1 MIGRKDLLE
10 ALAEEMRTRYPDV
23 DFTLKMRLGVESPG
37 EWREAIDIINRMPL
51 KRLTVHPRTAR
62 QQYAGELHMDEFG
75 ELLRAAAHPVVYNGD
90 ILTPADITR
99 IRDTYPQ
106 VAGVMIGRGLF
117 SRPSVVTEWREG
129 SEWDP
134 HTRAQRMMQLH
145 SLLYDYYTERV
156 SGDGQ
161 LMGKLKPFWD
171 YLEGVDRRTLKLMK
185 KAVTIRKYDE
195 AVAAI
200 ERDLLG

>member
-1 MIGRKDLLE
+1 MARRDLLE
-10 ALAEEMRTRYPDV
+10 ALGDEMRSRYPDV
-23 DFTLKMRLGVESPG
+23 EFSLKMRLGVESPT
-37 EWREAIDIINRMPL
+37 EWREAIDLINGMPM

-62 QQYAGELHMDEFG
+62 QQYSGELHMGEFG
-75 ELLRAAAHPVVYNGD
+75 ELLRASAHPVVYNGD

-99 IRDTYPQ
+99 IREEYPE
-106 VAGVMIGRGLF
+106 AEGVMIGRGLF
-117 SRPSVVTEWREG
+117 SRPSIVAEWREG
-129 SEWDP
+129 TEWDVR
-134 HTRAQRMMQLH
+134 TRAQRMLQLH
-145 SLLYDYYTERV
+145 SLLYDYYTDRV

-171 YLEGVDRRTLKLMK
+171 YLDGVDRRTLKMMK
-185 KAVTIRKYDE
+185 KAVTLRKYDE